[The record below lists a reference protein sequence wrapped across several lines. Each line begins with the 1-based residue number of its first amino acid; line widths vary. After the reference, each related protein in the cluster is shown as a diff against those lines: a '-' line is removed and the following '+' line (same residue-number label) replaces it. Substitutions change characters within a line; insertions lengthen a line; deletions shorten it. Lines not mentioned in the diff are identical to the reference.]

1 MRKLVDEINKL
12 IIETFINNS
21 DIFFKTNVI
30 IFISVFFTSLVS
42 VQIIIRVFSDFLR
55 GRRRG

>member
-30 IFISVFFTSLVS
+30 FFISVFFTSLVS

-55 GRRRG
+55 SRRRG